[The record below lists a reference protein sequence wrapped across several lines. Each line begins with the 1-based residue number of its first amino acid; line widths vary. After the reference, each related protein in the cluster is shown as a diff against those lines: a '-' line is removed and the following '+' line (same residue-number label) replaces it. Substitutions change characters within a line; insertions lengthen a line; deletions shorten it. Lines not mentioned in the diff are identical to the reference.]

1 MSNSTPCGAVN
12 GITLALILAALLP
25 VAVQAADRAASAQKP
40 PAKSPAANP
49 VKPPAARRLASLTPQ
64 TPLSD
69 AVDLLRNSTT
79 PPLNII
85 VLWKPLGEAG
95 IYRDTPIGIDGCA
108 GLRAKQYLEA
118 LVLSLS
124 AGASTRLGYTVDK
137 GVITLATTDALPAPK
152 PRVRVY
158 DISDLVAP
166 PARYSLS
173 STGLSMGYGSLVG
186 LAGGPAGYASYASTS
201 ANPGSSL
208 SNRAGGTYR
217 RTGPS
222 PRSYRSR

>member
-1 MSNSTPCGAVN
+1 MSSRTPCGAVN
-12 GITLALILAALLP
+12 GIAMALILAALLP
-25 VAVQAADRAASAQKP
+25 VAARAADRDVPAQKP
-40 PAKSPAANP
+40 EAKPPTTNP
-49 VKPPAARRLASLTPQ
+49 PKPPAARHLASLTPQ
-64 TPLSD
+64 TPLSE
-69 AVDLLRNSTT
+69 AVDILRNSTT
-79 PPLNII
+79 PPLKII

-95 IYRDTPIGIDGCA
+95 VYRDTPIGIDGSA
-108 GLRAKQYLEA
+108 GLSAKQYLEA

-137 GVITLATTDALPAPK
+137 GVITFATRDALPAPK

-166 PARYSLS
+166 PARYSLA
-173 STGLSMGYGSLVG
+173 STGLNAGYGGLVG
-186 LAGGPAGYASYASTS
+186 PAGSPAGYASYASNST
-201 ANPGSSL
+201 NPSSSL
-208 SNRAGGTYR
+208 SNPAGGTYR